1 MTLSSPTL
9 IVVDDEPE
17 LAAIVLGVAKT
28 LWFDCLTAT
37 SGKELQ
43 DMWADGSPDIVV
55 LDIFMPDLDGLELIK
70 WLAVQD
76 HQAPVILVSG
86 YGEKYVES
94 ARQLGEALGVNII
107 GTLIKPFEV
116 ADLEAL
122 LRKARPDD

>member
-1 MTLSSPTL
+1 MSNQSL

-17 LAAIVLGVAKT
+17 LAAIVLDVAGT
-28 LWFDCLTAT
+28 LGFDCLTAN

-43 DMWADGSPDIVV
+43 NIWTDGSPDVIV

-86 YGEKYVES
+86 YGQKYIES
-94 ARQLGEALGVNII
+94 ARQLGEARGVNII

-116 ADLEAL
+116 GDLKAL
-122 LRKARPDD
+122 LRKATLDD